1 MSPEEIY
8 LQKSKKLVKIIK
20 LFNMPLFIPKSKS
33 EKSDTSRVSAKKPL
47 RKLVK
52 QRRTLI

>member
-8 LQKSKKLVKIIK
+8 LQKSKKLAKIIK